1 MDVKTVMNWRIGG
14 LVVVMLGGIHGAT
27 LAQEQPALVVSE
39 YQVLEQRDA
48 FGVNQLVLSGVVHN
62 TSTEEAFQ
70 NVSLFA
76 EGYTAEGELVAEAF
90 GILVNQCNENTPPDF
105 VLKPE
110 HAQRFFAPLDVYEAD
125 AQLET
130 FAFFLTQTA
139 LPTQASPIGE
149 TALRGVI
156 PIVDREVVRLEWVT
170 TEAEEGASAQTV
182 LRFAE
187 GCYRD
192 VFTAWEWS
200 EFDPA
205 TDTLNEIE
213 HPRAAFVTDPVVR
226 ERLQLLDET
235 LFNRSFISFA
245 PNGNRLVHQ
254 TELNDLITAEANGT
268 YRRLL
273 DDELFR
279 STLQGINWFPNERFI
294 AYYYGAFGDQV
305 TYLVASSAG
314 QYAST
319 PQRYS
324 IPSVTVPGVL
334 PDASHVIISGQFGE
348 ETNPTGYYLK
358 PVATDRYELLFEWE
372 NLPGNNF
379 PAPVVKSRGGLQVE
393 DALLFVLPT
402 EDGNPHL
409 YCYDRRASE
418 LFDLTPLPF
427 SLSTS
432 DRAYMEISPDY
443 KQLAI
448 AATGVNGG
456 LWLIELDRMGACQ
469 E

>member
-1 MDVKTVMNWRIGG
+1 MNWRIGS
-14 LVVVMLGGIHGAT
+14 LVIMMLSVIHGAT
-27 LAQEQPALVVSE
+27 LAQEQSSLVVSE

-48 FGVNQLVLSGVVHN
+48 FGVNQLVLNGVIHN
-62 TSTEEAFQ
+62 TSTDESFQ

-105 VLKPE
+105 ILKPD
-110 HAQRFFAPLDVYEAD
+110 HVQRFFAPLDIYEAD
-125 AQLET
+125 AEIET
-130 FAFFLTQTA
+130 FEFFLTQTLLPIEA
-139 LPTQASPIGE
+139 LPIGQP
-149 TALRGVI
+149 ALRGVI
-156 PIVDREVVRLEWVT
+156 PVTDHEVVRLEWVMSEATET
-170 TEAEEGASAQTV
+170 TPSQTV

-192 VFTAWEWS
+192 VFSAWQWFEY
-200 EFDPA
+200 DP
-205 TDTLNEIE
+205 TSDTLNPVE
-213 HPRAAFVTDPVVR
+213 HPRTASIIDPIVR
-226 ERLQLLDET
+226 ERLQLLDDT

-254 TELNDLITAEANGT
+254 TELNDIITAEANGT

-294 AYYYGAFGDQV
+294 AYYYGAFGDPV

-334 PDASHVIISGQFGE
+334 PDASQVIISGQFGE
-348 ETNPTGYYLK
+348 EENPTGYYLK
-358 PVATDRYELLFEWE
+358 PVATERYELLFEWV

-393 DALLFVLPT
+393 DAILFVLPSD
-402 EDGNPHL
+402 EGNPHL

-427 SLSTS
+427 NLSTS

-443 KQLAI
+443 QQLAI

-456 LWLIELDRMGACQ
+456 LWLVELDRLSACQ